1 MTWSERKLELKA
13 FDPLK
18 RMEIK
23 ETRFTKTFNSFNN
36 VTLLAP
42 VWQKNLETFDTT
54 LDYFKLKKKQR
65 KFLRSWLFVKYSH
78 ILNLLGTFK
87 GSYRALV

>member
-1 MTWSERKLELKA
+1 MTWSERKLELKTS
-13 FDPLK
+13 DPLN

-54 LDYFKLKKKQR
+54 LHYLKLKKNNES
-65 KFLRSWLFVKYSH
+65 F
-78 ILNLLGTFK
+78 
-87 GSYRALV
+87 